1 MDIYEKVKET
11 AMQSGMW
18 QTGYINTRD
27 LLFYPEIR
35 KICKENSCR
44 NYGTT
49 WACPPVV
56 GTIEECKKRVMQYE
70 KMLLFSIKYNL
81 KDSYD
86 IEGMGNAL
94 FSFKGSVD
102 IFDEKLKLF
111 LLDYLLLSNEGCGRC
126 KKCTYPDSPCRFPEH
141 LHHSIEGYGF
151 QIYELAKAAGIKY
164 NNGENTVTFFGGLLL
179 GK

>member
-11 AMQSGMW
+11 AIQSGMW
-18 QTGYINTRD
+18 QTGYINTQD

-35 KICKENSCR
+35 KSCKDNTCR

-49 WACPPVV
+49 WACPPAV
-56 GTIEECKKRVMQYE
+56 GTIEECKKRVIQYE

-86 IEGMGNAL
+86 
-94 FSFKGSVD
+94 
-102 IFDEKLKLF
+102 
-111 LLDYLLLSNEGCGRC
+111 
-126 KKCTYPDSPCRFPEH
+126 
-141 LHHSIEGYGF
+141 IEGYGF

>member
-1 MDIYEKVKET
+1 MDIYEKIKET

-18 QTGYINTRD
+18 QTGLIDTHD
-27 LLFYPEIR
+27 LMFYPEIR
-35 KICKENSCR
+35 KICKENTCR

-49 WACPPVV
+49 WACPPAV

-86 IEGMGNAL
+86 IEGMENAL

-111 LLDYLLLSNEGCGRC
+111 LSDYLLLSNEGCGRC
-126 KKCTYPDSPCRFPEH
+126 KKCTYPDAPCRFPEH

-164 NNGENTVTFFGGLLL
+164 NNGENTVTFFGGLFL